1 MKLKW
6 AAIGYDGSG
15 SMDEHIMLILL
26 LLFMYTFVANWTYF
40 IDEHNSYLKKIWY
53 NFIKIKANIP
63 AKVITVQVKT
73 IF

>member
-15 SMDEHIMLILL
+15 SMDKHIMLILL

-40 IDEHNSYLKKIWY
+40 IDEHNSYLKK
-53 NFIKIKANIP
+53 N
-63 AKVITVQVKT
+63 
-73 IF
+73 

>member
-6 AAIGYDGSG
+6 AAIGYHGSG
-15 SMDEHIMLILL
+15 SMDEHIMLIIL
-26 LLFMYTFVANWTYF
+26 LLFMYTFVAKWTYF
-40 IDEHNSYLKKIWY
+40 IDEHKLRY

-63 AKVITVQVKT
+63 ANVQVKT

>member
-40 IDEHNSYLKKIWY
+40 IDEHNSYLKKNWSSDIILLKLKQTSLPKW
-53 NFIKIKANIP
+53 
-63 AKVITVQVKT
+63 
-73 IF
+73 